1 MSRWRRFFLRL
12 SNVFRSG
19 RAEPELAREVASHLT
34 LLEDEF
40 QRRGMTPEDSRLAAR
55 RAFGGVEQTKEL
67 QRDARS
73 FRWMDDSRRDVQYAL
88 RMLRRTPGFTAV
100 VVLTLALG
108 IGANTAIFALVD
120 AVLLQTLPVRE
131 PERLVLFSAS
141 PGEGTATGN
150 PPRGRWTLFSAE
162 VYDFLRRQPLPYE
175 SLAAVRSGEATV
187 SVRVGGGSTGS
198 GRVERGRVH
207 LVSGNYF
214 AAMGVDASLGRT
226 LSTDDDRPDVPPV
239 AVVSHGFWKQRL
251 EGDVAV
257 VGRTAMLN
265 GTAFTIVGVAPP
277 EFFGE
282 RVRRPPDFWTPL
294 VFQPQIELRPSY
306 LERSDAYWLSLVG
319 RLAGRATRVQAQTA
333 TTVALK
339 QFLENRAGA
348 KPTPDRVREIQE
360 ARVELVD
367 GAGGISGLRQVYS
380 APLHVLLAVV
390 ALVLLIACVN
400 VGNLLLSRAAAR
412 RAELSIRVALG
423 ASRARLTRQLLTESL
438 LLALLGAVC
447 GVLLAKWAA
456 NLLLALVVSKDSPLH
471 VTLNAPV
478 LAFTAGV
485 MVLAGVVF
493 GLAPALS
500 AGRVDLVSGL
510 TSRSRSMTST
520 RHWLGASETLV
531 AVQIAVSL
539 VLLMGASL
547 FARSLMNLE
556 RQPLG
561 FDQDHVLLARINP
574 RLAGYTATNVNAL
587 YRTLYDRLNALPGVR
602 SATLARYS
610 PLGGGSS
617 INASVVEGYAPKQTE
632 RVSLETIL
640 VGPSYPE
647 TLGMTLRQGRPLG
660 LQDGLGSPKAG
671 MVNEAFVRHFFSDQN
686 PLGRHFGVNGSP
698 GPADIEIVGVLKDAQ
713 FHDPKDEVRP
723 VVFTALLQDASQF
736 SLDCEIEVRTAG
748 DPAAASNEV
757 RGAIAGV
764 DRTVPISDMTTL
776 REQVA
781 STFNSQRLA
790 ARFVSAFGGLAVL
803 LACVGLYGTV
813 AQTVA
818 RRTSEIG
825 LRLALGAQRLD
836 VLRMILLDTL
846 VVVIAGLV
854 AGIPAAFGA
863 GRFVASQLYGLS
875 PRDPL
880 SLAFAAGLMTVVA
893 AIAGLL
899 PARRATKV
907 DPLVALR
914 CE

>member
-73 FRWMDDSRRDVQYAL
+73 FRWLDDSRRDVQYAL

-100 VVLTLALG
+100 AVLTLALG

-141 PGEGTATGN
+141 PGEGTATGT

-187 SVRVGGGSTGS
+187 SVRVGGGSSGS

-306 LERSDAYWLSLVG
+306 LERSDAYWLSLIG

-390 ALVLLIACVN
+390 ALVLLIACAN

-412 RAELSIRVALG
+412 RAEISIRVALG

-438 LLALLGAVC
+438 LLALLGGVC

-485 MVLAGVVF
+485 MV
-493 GLAPALS
+493 
-500 AGRVDLVSGL
+500 
-510 TSRSRSMTST
+510 
-520 RHWLGASETLV
+520 
-531 AVQIAVSL
+531 
-539 VLLMGASL
+539 
-547 FARSLMNLE
+547 
-556 RQPLG
+556 
-561 FDQDHVLLARINP
+561 LARINP

-757 RGAIAGV
+757 RAAIAGV

-863 GRFVASQLYGLS
+863 GRLAASQLYGLS